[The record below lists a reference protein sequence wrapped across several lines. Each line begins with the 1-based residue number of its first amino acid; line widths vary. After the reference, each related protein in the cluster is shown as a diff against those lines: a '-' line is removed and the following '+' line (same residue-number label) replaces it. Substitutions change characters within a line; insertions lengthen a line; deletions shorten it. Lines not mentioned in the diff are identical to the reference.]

1 MTYTSIIIEGVD
13 RLGKDSLINGIQ
25 NKCGF
30 FQVMHF
36 EKPKRLDVYANL
48 ENPNFN
54 PLYYYQMES
63 FKNMFDI
70 LDSSAKVICNR
81 SHIGE
86 VVYAP
91 RYRGY
96 SGNYVFDLEY
106 TDVHSS
112 ISFGLKGPAR
122 NCCSNTLLVLLT
134 TSDFSFIQ
142 DDGESFDFSKKE
154 EEQED
159 FISAVTKSSIQNK
172 LIIDVAKNGFY
183 APFETILDTVV
194 GVYSNGLKIGTQK
207 VSF

>member
-1 MTYTSIIIEGVD
+1 MSYKSIIIEGVD

-25 NKCGF
+25 NKCGV
-30 FQVMHF
+30 FQVLHY
-36 EKPKRLDVYANL
+36 EKPKTLDIFKNL
-48 ENPNFN
+48 ENSTFN
-54 PLYYYQMES
+54 PLRKYQQDS
-63 FKNMFDI
+63 FVNMFDI
-70 LDSSAKVICNR
+70 LDSNARVICNR

-96 SGNYVFDLEY
+96 SGDYVFGLEY
-106 TDVHSS
+106 NDDDMSKFGMSDLRSACSS
-112 ISFGLKGPAR
+112 
-122 NCCSNTLLVLLT
+122 TLLVLLT

-159 FISAVTKSSIQNK
+159 FKKAVNNSNIKNK
-172 LIIDVAKNGFY
+172 LIIDVAKDGFY
-183 APFETILDTVV
+183 APASSILDTVV
-194 GVYSNGLKIGTQK
+194 SVYTSGLRIGQHM